1 MRAPTSLPPAS
12 PSAVAAPT
20 SSHREASV
28 FIAWSALIILLA
40 HGVEVMHAGRSNWP
54 ALAIRVVWAAA
65 LLTVVYLFRQG
76 HRSLVLAGTVVG
88 IFGSALLDLAIL
100 WVTGRSASPLLAFT
114 PVLATV
120 LPFVAFD
127 AIWMGVAGSTVLLAG
142 AGLILRADG
151 APAGS
156 IIALANAGGGA
167 LACGWLLARAFE
179 RSRRSEERRR
189 IELAEAMASIK
200 TLKGLL
206 PVCAWC
212 RRVRSD
218 AGYWQQIEGYVAAH
232 SDATFT
238 HALCQDCAH
247 KHFPGLDEEL
257 GPSPHAGPSS
267 GG

>member
-1 MRAPTSLPPAS
+1 MRM
-12 PSAVAAPT
+12 PT
-20 SSHREASV
+20 SSTPASLPAVTVPTSVYQEASV
-28 FIAWSALIILLA
+28 FIAWGAPIILLA
-40 HGVEVMHAGRSNWP
+40 HGVEVSHAGRPNWP
-54 ALAIRVVWAAA
+54 ALAIRVAWAAA
-65 LLTVVYLFRQG
+65 LLAVAGLFRQAR
-76 HRSLVLAGTVVG
+76 RSQILVGATVG
-88 IFGSALLDLAIL
+88 IFGSALLDLALL

-127 AIWMGVAGSTVLLAG
+127 LIWMGLAGSTVLLAG
-142 AGLILRADG
+142 TWLISRADG

-189 IELAEAMASIK
+189 VELAEAMASIK

-218 AGYWQQIEGYVAAH
+218 AGYWQQIEAYVSAR

-238 HALCQDCAH
+238 HALCQDCAQ
-247 KHFPGLDEEL
+247 KHFPGLDEEQEP
-257 GPSPHAGPSS
+257 GARGGSPKG
-267 GG
+267 